1 MTLIIKSLAKL
12 KIELKKNNS
21 KILNFVPTMGN
32 LHKGHISLIKKAK
45 FQKSRVLVS
54 IFVNPLQ
61 FGEKKDFVNYPRTLK
76 EDIELLKKLSVDIV
90 FTPEKS
96 FSFSKFSLISKNINN
111 KLCAI
116 DRPNHFNGVAYII
129 LKFLLLIKP
138 NYIFLGKKDYQ
149 QTLLIKEIIEE
160 FNLETKIKLVSTVR
174 QKDGTAISSRNTL
187 ISSEN
192 NHLMKEIYKTLQL
205 ISNEIKNQGI
215 TYSRINSLKKELLSK
230 GFDKINY
237 LEILN
242 SSNLVPI
249 SDTPCKAV
257 VFVSLTVDGIRLI
270 DNVELRNK
278 VKKKKNLIISF

>member
-90 FTPEKS
+90 FTPEKR

-116 DRPNHFNGVAYII
+116 DRPDHFNGVAYII

-205 ISNEIKNQGI
+205 ISNEIENQGI